1 MATAPMRYG
10 GPGEPWQMERHELRG
25 EGPAGQAEQGLSY
38 FLSLFSLGLGAAQ
51 VAAPAELARLIGA
64 PDSEKARSLMRLVGA
79 RELISGF
86 GLLAQP
92 DNPAWKWLRAG
103 GDIMDIAL
111 LSAAMS
117 SPDADKGRLTA
128 ALAAVLGITALD
140 IGGGVQQTD
149 LSHLP
154 GPLSAL
160 SGVGGPID
168 VTASITINKPASEVY
183 QFWHNFENL
192 PRFMRHLESVRVL
205 DSRRSHWV
213 ASAPAGMSVQWDAE
227 MTEDR
232 PDELIAWRSVE
243 GADVPNSGSVRF
255 TKAQGD
261 RGTEVHVKLQYSP
274 PGGPLGAAVARLFGE
289 EPNQQVHGDLRRF
302 KQVLE
307 TGEVVVSSATVDGP
321 NLLQRPAQPPEHYS
335 SNYAERN
342 AR

>member
-1 MATAPMRYG
+1 MEQHEWQRERRGAPTG
-10 GPGEPWQMERHELRG
+10 D
-25 EGPAGQAEQGLSY
+25 GLSR

-51 VAAPAELARLIGA
+51 LAAPAELSRMIGA
-64 PDSEKARSLMRLVGA
+64 PDTEKSRSLMRVVGV
-79 RELISGF
+79 RELLSGF

-92 DNPAWKWLRAG
+92 DNPAWLWLRAG

-111 LSAAMS
+111 LSAAMGA
-117 SPDADKGRLTA
+117 PDADKQRLTA
-128 ALAAVLGITALD
+128 TLAAVLGVTALD
-140 IGGGVQQTD
+140 LSGGIQHTD
-149 LSHLP
+149 MGHLP
-154 GPLSAL
+154 APLSML

-205 DSRRSHWV
+205 DGRRSHWV

-232 PDELIAWRSVE
+232 PNELISWRAIE
-243 GADVPNSGSVRF
+243 GADVPNSGSVQF
-255 TKAQGD
+255 KPAGGD
-261 RGTEVHVKLQYSP
+261 RGTVVHVNLQYSP

-289 EPNQQVHGDLRRF
+289 EPSQQVHGDLRRF

-321 NLLQRPAQPPEHYS
+321 NLFQRPAQPPEHYS